1 MIEVL
6 PSLNSLSSNPLRR
19 LDTLGVTDFLDTLD
33 ISIDPFE
40 CAHRIWDQLDREHQ
54 EIVSFLMLGG
64 EIDLDSEVA
73 KRSLLKG
80 TVETIASLGLL
91 SKHNGNASLSGLS
104 LIRYHGIWLFADAPA
119 T

>member
-104 LIRYHGIWLFADAPA
+104 LP
-119 T
+119 